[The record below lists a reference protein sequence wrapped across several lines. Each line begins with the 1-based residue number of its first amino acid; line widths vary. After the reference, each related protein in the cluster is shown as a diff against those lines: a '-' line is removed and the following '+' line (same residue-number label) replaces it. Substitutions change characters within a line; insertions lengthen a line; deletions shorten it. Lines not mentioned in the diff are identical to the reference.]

1 MEFKIDTRDTYTL
14 LTPAAAHLDA
24 NMAAVLQEKLHDLAD
39 EGQTAFVVDLANAS
53 SADSAAY
60 EVFVSQHEEAYEAG
74 HSLVFTGVVDGL
86 LQQMKQQQVHLTL
99 NLTPTLEE
107 AVDIVNMEALE
118 RELLEGEQ

>member
-14 LTPAAAHLDA
+14 LTPSAPHLDA
-24 NMAAVLQEKLHDLAD
+24 NMAAALQEKLHTLAD
-39 EGQTAFVVDLANAS
+39 EGQTAFVIDLMNAT
-53 SADSAAY
+53 SADGAAF
-60 EVFVSQHEEAYEAG
+60 EVFVSQHEEAYEANR
-74 HSLVFTGVVDGL
+74 SLVFTGVVDGL
-86 LQQMKQQQVHLTL
+86 LQQMKQERVHLTL

>member
-14 LTPAAAHLDA
+14 ITPAAQHLDDS
-24 NMAAVLQEKLHDLAD
+24 MAATLQQKLHDLSD
-39 EGQTAFVVDLANAS
+39 EGQTAFIIDLAAAT
-53 SADSAAY
+53 SADSAAF

-74 HSLVFTGVVDGL
+74 PSLVFTGAVAGL
-86 LQQMKQQQVHLTL
+86 LQQMKQHRVHLTL
-99 NLTPTLEE
+99 NLTPTLDE